1 MSRRQPLRNVINV
14 AMMAWIW
21 RALGALAL
29 FACMSVGAQAQQIF
43 PIGSLQGDA
52 QFGAYP
58 QVTINCRSYTL
69 GPGVRVLDPQ
79 QRIVLTAQ
87 LSGLKAPVV
96 FQRDAA
102 GNVFRLWLIG
112 AAQAKQLAVPQ
123 APTGCGLF
131 GGG

>member
-1 MSRRQPLRNVINV
+1 MSRRRPLRNVADV
-14 AMMAWIW
+14 AIVARILS
-21 RALGALAL
+21 ALGALAL
-29 FACMSVGAQAQQIF
+29 FAGVSVGAQAQQIF
-43 PIGSLQGDA
+43 PKGSLQGDA
-52 QFGAYP
+52 QFGAFP

-112 AAQAKQLAVPQ
+112 AAQAKQLPVPQ

-131 GGG
+131 GGE